1 LLTTAIGTKEQLA
14 ALILLNMRL
23 AYSERGDRYLME
35 LKIWNINNMEEI
47 PKAVQEKN
55 FTGEFV
61 MRKLA
66 EESNSEDEIYY
77 VVFKKGCKTRPHVH
91 MSEQTLFVTDG
102 IGTVAFVEKMDLDNS
117 GSNAGLTRK
126 EYGLKKGDIVRI
138 PAGLVHWHGASEDND
153 FSHVAVRK
161 KTPIETIWL

>member
-1 LLTTAIGTKEQLA
+1 
-14 ALILLNMRL
+14 
-23 AYSERGDRYLME
+23 ME

-47 PKAVQEKN
+47 PKAVQGKN

-66 EESNSEDEIYY
+66 EESNSEEEIYY
-77 VVFKKGCKTRPHVH
+77 VEFKKGCKTRPHVH

-102 IGTVAFVEKMDLDNS
+102 IGTVVFVEKIDLDKS
-117 GSNAGLTRK
+117 GLNAGLARK
-126 EYGLKKGDIVRI
+126 EYNLEKGDIVRI
-138 PAGLVHWHGASEDND
+138 PAGFVHWHGALEDRD
-153 FSHVAVRK
+153 FSHLAVRK